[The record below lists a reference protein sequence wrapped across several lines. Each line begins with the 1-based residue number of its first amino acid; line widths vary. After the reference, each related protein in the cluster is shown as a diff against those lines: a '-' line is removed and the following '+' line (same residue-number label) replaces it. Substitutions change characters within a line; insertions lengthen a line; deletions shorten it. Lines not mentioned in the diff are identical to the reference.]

1 MTPAARIQASIEIL
15 DEILAGMPV
24 EKALTNWAR
33 RSRFAGSKDR
43 AAIRDH
49 VFSAIRCKRTFAAL
63 GGSESG
69 RGLMI
74 GAVRAAGERLDE
86 LFSGARHAPSVV
98 TAAEVGRDF
107 DTDAERL
114 DIPEWLWPRFQ
125 SSLGNQAASVA
136 QALQHRAPV
145 HLRVNL
151 IKADVSTAVAAL
163 ASEDIV
169 AVSHPACATALE
181 AKEGARKISQST
193 AYRDGLVEL
202 QDAASQAV
210 VAALDLRP
218 GLRVLD
224 YCAGGGGKSLA
235 LAAHQGVKVFAH
247 DVNPDRLR
255 DLPSRAERA
264 GARVELVSTEELDQ
278 HAPFDVILADAPCSG
293 SGSWRRAPAGK
304 WALTETR
311 LMELTEIQSS
321 ILTKLSS
328 MLIQGGVLAYAT
340 CSMLDEENGAVV
352 DAFLSANPA
361 WSETFRNTW
370 LVTNETD
377 GFFTAHLTR

>member
-1 MTPAARIQASIEIL
+1 M
-15 DEILAGMPV
+15 
-24 EKALTNWAR
+24 
-33 RSRFAGSKDR
+33 
-43 AAIRDH
+43 
-49 VFSAIRCKRTFAAL
+49 
-63 GGSESG
+63 
-69 RGLMI
+69 
-74 GAVRAAGERLDE
+74 
-86 LFSGARHAPSVV
+86 
-98 TAAEVGRDF
+98 EV
-107 DTDAERL
+107 
-114 DIPEWLWPRFQ
+114 
-125 SSLGNQAASVA
+125 
-136 QALQHRAPV
+136 
-145 HLRVNL
+145 
-151 IKADVSTAVAAL
+151 
-163 ASEDIV
+163 
-169 AVSHPACATALE
+169 
-181 AKEGARKISQST
+181 KEGARKISQSK

-210 VAALDLRP
+210 VAALNVRP

-264 GARVELVSTEELDQ
+264 GARVELVSPADLEQ

-304 WALTETR
+304 WTLTEKR
-311 LMELTEIQSS
+311 LIELTEIQSA
-321 ILTKLSS
+321 ILSKLPS
-328 MLIQGGVLAYAT
+328 MLTQGGVLAYAT

-361 WSETFRNTW
+361 WSETFRKTW
-370 LVTNETD
+370 LVTNGTD